1 MTDINVTPAHKGK
14 VYNVKIGDH
23 TFQVEVGD
31 LHAEPIIA
39 IVDGTPIEVWPE
51 SRNGI
56 QPVARPVNNR
66 PQPAAVQPAPA
77 SAPAQ
82 APAPAQ
88 AGDSTSGNQLLA
100 PIPGTIVS
108 INVKPG
114 DEVTPGQTL
123 FVLEAMKMKNMIR
136 ANRSGK
142 VASIC
147 VTTGQIVNHHE
158 VLMEYAE

>member
-1 MTDINVTPAHKGK
+1 MTEMKVTPTHKGK
-14 VYNVKIGDH
+14 VYNIKIGDRS
-23 TFQVEVGD
+23 FQVEVGD

-39 IVDGTPIEVWPE
+39 IVDGTPVEVWPE

-56 QPVARPVNNR
+56 QPVARPENNR
-66 PQPAAVQPAPA
+66 PKPAAVQPAPA
-77 SAPAQ
+77 
-82 APAPAQ
+82 PAPAQ
-88 AGDSTSGNQLLA
+88 DGEPSSGNQLLA

-108 INVKPG
+108 INVKQG

-123 FVLEAMKMKNMIR
+123 FVLEAMKMKNLIR

-142 VASIC
+142 VASVC